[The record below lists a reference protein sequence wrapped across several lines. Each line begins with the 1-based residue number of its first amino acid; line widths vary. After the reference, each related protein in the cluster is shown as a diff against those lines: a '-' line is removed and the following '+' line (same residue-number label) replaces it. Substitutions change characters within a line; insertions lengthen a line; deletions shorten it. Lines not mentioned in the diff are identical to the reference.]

1 MSALETRAY
10 LARHQ
15 DFSLAPWP
23 LTGATAEAMEAWIT
37 EGVTRGEAGALQ
49 RIGRT
54 DDRGHE
60 GLAAAGYEVERT
72 CGHAPDGA
80 VPWSARVLVVRSPM
94 PANQQAA
101 G

>member
-15 DFSLAPWP
+15 DFYLAPLP

-72 CGHAPDGA
+72 CGNAPDGA

-94 PANQQAA
+94 HANQQTA